1 MVPKKAP
8 KKAAKHAAKKAPKHH
23 DKKHHAGK
31 DMRRA
36 YEHLGRVTSL
46 QPSLSKAAMTQ
57 IDTLTE
63 LARVRLNAGDS
74 KSAAELLRACEHL
87 CFGSLAGTTK
97 ETVADDLFAAITEQF
112 EKSLEKAAEH
122 WDEHEQEPSAEITS
136 IYEKTYAAAEAAYDK
151 GAYRRALELARAA
164 ESIAH
169 VGGDETI
176 KLDEGKKPKKLKG

>member
-1 MVPKKAP
+1 MAP

-31 DMRRA
+31 DTRRA

-46 QPSLSKAAMTQ
+46 QPSLPKTAMTQ
-57 IDTLTE
+57 IQTLTE
-63 LARVRLNAGDS
+63 LARLRLNAGDS

-87 CFGSLAGTTK
+87 AFGTLAGTAK
-97 ETVADDLFAAITEQF
+97 ESVADDLFAAITEQF

-122 WDEHEQEPSAEITS
+122 WDDHEQEPAAEITT

-169 VGGDETI
+169 VGGEEP
-176 KLDEGKKPKKLKG
+176 LQLEEGKKTKKLKS

>member
-1 MVPKKAP
+1 MAP

-31 DMRRA
+31 DTRRA

-46 QPSLSKAAMTQ
+46 QVCLPKAAMAQ
-57 IDTLTE
+57 IHTLTE
-63 LARVRLNAGDS
+63 LARVRLSGGDS

-87 CFGSLAGTTK
+87 GFGALAGMTK
-97 ETVADDLFAAITEQF
+97 ESVAEDLRAAIAEQF

-122 WDEHEQEPSAEITS
+122 WDDHEQEPSAEITA
-136 IYEKTYAAAEAAYDK
+136 IYETTYAAAEGAYDK
-151 GAYRRALELARAA
+151 GVYRRALELARAA

-169 VGGDETI
+169 VGGEELL
-176 KLDEGKKPKKLKG
+176 KLDEEKKKPKKLKT